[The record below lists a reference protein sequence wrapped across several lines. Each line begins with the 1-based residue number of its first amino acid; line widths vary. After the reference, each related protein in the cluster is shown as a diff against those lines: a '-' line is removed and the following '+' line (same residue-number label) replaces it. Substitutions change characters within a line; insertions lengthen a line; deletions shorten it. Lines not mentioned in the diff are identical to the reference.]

1 MSPFFLD
8 TNVLVYSFAENEP
21 RKRGVARALVESE
34 NAVVSTQVLSE
45 LAHVLTRR
53 LGFTPVETRTRITSI
68 SESCQLIAVT
78 PAVIGDALRVME
90 RYRYAFYDS
99 QIIAAALAAGAQT
112 LYSEDLQD
120 GQVIDGALSIRS
132 PFRHALEQTRP
143 AYRARRARRSRA
155 KR

>member
-21 RKRGVARALVESE
+21 RKRGIARALVESDD
-34 NAVVSTQVLSE
+34 AIVSTQVLSE

-53 LGFTPVETRTRITSI
+53 LGFSAAETRTRITSI
-68 SESCQLIAVT
+68 SDSCQVIAIT
-78 PAVIGDALRVME
+78 PAVIGDALRVMD
-90 RYRYAFYDS
+90 RYRYTFYDS
-99 QIIAAALAAGAQT
+99 QIVASALAAGAQT
-112 LYSEDLQD
+112 LFSEDMQD

-132 PFRHALEQTRP
+132 PFRHALEQTGTP
-143 AYRARRARRSRA
+143 YRARRARG

>member
-21 RKRGVARALVESE
+21 RKRSVARALVESDD
-34 NAVVSTQVLSE
+34 AVVSTQVLSE

-53 LGFTPVETRTRITSI
+53 LGFSAAEARTRITSI
-68 SESCQLIAVT
+68 SDSCQVIAVT
-78 PAVIGDALRVME
+78 PAVICDALRVMD
-90 RYRYAFYDS
+90 RYRYAFYDC
-99 QIIAAALAAGAQT
+99 QIVAAALAAGAQT
-112 LYSEDLQD
+112 LFSEDLQD

-132 PFRHALEQTRP
+132 PFLHALEQTKP
-143 AYRARRARRSRA
+143 AYRARRARG